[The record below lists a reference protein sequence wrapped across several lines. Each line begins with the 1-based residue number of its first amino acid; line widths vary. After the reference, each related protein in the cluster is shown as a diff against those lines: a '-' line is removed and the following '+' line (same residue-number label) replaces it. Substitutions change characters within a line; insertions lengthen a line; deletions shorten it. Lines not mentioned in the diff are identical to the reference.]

1 MIRTWIE
8 IIQKELTVLVT
19 LLAYFLEGAFMV
31 KELLKSDERHA
42 DAEVF
47 ASVARNTNA

>member
-8 IIQKELTVLVT
+8 IIQKELTVRVT
-19 LLAYFLEGAFMV
+19 LLAYFPEGAFMV
-31 KELLKSDERHA
+31 KELLKSDKCHA
-42 DAEVF
+42 NAEVF

>member
-1 MIRTWIE
+1 M
-8 IIQKELTVLVT
+8 LVT
-19 LLAYFLEGAFMV
+19 LAYFLEGAVMV
-31 KELLKSDERHA
+31 KELLKNDERHA